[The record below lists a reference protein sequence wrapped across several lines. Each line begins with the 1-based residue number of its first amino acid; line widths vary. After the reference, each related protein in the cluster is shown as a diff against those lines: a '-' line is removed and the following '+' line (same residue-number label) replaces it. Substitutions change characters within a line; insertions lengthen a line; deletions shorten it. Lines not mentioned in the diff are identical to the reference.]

1 MSAQDLAAILPLIAV
16 AATCVVL
23 MLALCFGRSHKAAL
37 AITLTGLAAA
47 CAGIGPAWRLA
58 PRAVTPLLV
67 VDHSALFFTG
77 LVLGAGAVVALLSYG
92 WLELHEGK
100 REELYILLAVALTGA
115 VTLVSSSH
123 FASFF
128 LGVEL
133 LSVSFY
139 ALAGYQRS
147 SPRGIEAGIKYLIL
161 GGTSS
166 AFLVFGMAL
175 VYAQTGTMHLPE
187 VVARAA
193 GDSPLALAGFGMIV
207 VGIGYKLALAPFH
220 QWAPDVYEGA
230 PAPVA
235 AFVATVAKGAVFAL
249 LLRYFTPVVQTHA
262 AAWTLFA
269 VLAALSMLA
278 GNLLAL
284 LQNNLKRILAYS
296 SIAHMGYALVAFLA
310 VGPVAPVAPVAPAA
324 VPAAAFYFV
333 SYFIA
338 VLGGFGVI
346 SVLSGPNRDADALDD
361 YRGLAWRRPW
371 LAGVMTATMLSLAGI
386 PLTVGFVGKFY
397 LVYAGVR
404 SDLWTLAVILVVT
417 SVVGLFYYLRVIVAV
432 FRTPEEGRMAKDVG
446 PARCPA
452 TGLVALAALTVLLV
466 WFGVYPGPMI
476 HMVQALT
483 PP

>member
-1 MSAQDLAAILPLIAV
+1 MSARDLVAILPLIAV
-16 AATCVVL
+16 AATCVAL
-23 MLALCFGRSHKAAL
+23 MLALCFGRSHRAAL
-37 AITLTGLAAA
+37 AITLVGLAAA
-47 CAGIGPAWRLA
+47 CAAMWPAWRLA
-58 PRAVTPLLV
+58 PRAVTPLLI
-67 VDHSALFFTG
+67 VDRYALFFTG

-92 WLELHEGK
+92 WLELHKGK
-100 REELYILLAVALTGA
+100 REELYVLLTVALTGA
-115 VTLVSSSH
+115 VVLASSCH

-139 ALAGYQRS
+139 ALAGYQRGS
-147 SPRGIEAGIKYLIL
+147 RRGIEAGIKYLVL

-193 GDSPLALAGFGMIV
+193 ATSPLALAGFGMIV
-207 VGIGYKLALAPFH
+207 VGIGYKLALVPFH

-235 AFVATVAKGAVFAL
+235 AFIATVAKGSVFAL
-249 LLRYFTPVVQTHA
+249 LLRFFTPVVQAHA

-269 VLAALSMLA
+269 LLAALSMLA

-284 LQNNLKRILAYS
+284 LQDNVKRILAYS

-310 VGPVAPVAPVAPAA
+310 VGPAA
-324 VPAAAFYFV
+324 VPAVGFYFV

-338 VLGGFGVI
+338 VLGAFGVV
-346 SVLSGPNRDADALDD
+346 SVLSGPTRDADSLDD

-371 LAGVMTATMLSLAGI
+371 LAGVMTAMLLSLAGI
-386 PLTVGFVGKFY
+386 PLTVGFIGKFY

-404 SDLWTLAVILVVT
+404 SGLWTLCVILVLT
-417 SVVGLFYYLRVIVAV
+417 SVVGLFYYLRVVVAI
-432 FRTPEEGRMAKDVG
+432 FRTPDEGGTALDSG
-446 PARCPA
+446 LAACPATRPA
-452 TGLVALAALTVLLV
+452 TGLVALAALTVLLI
-466 WFGVYPGPMI
+466 WFGVYPGPLI
-476 HMVQALT
+476 HVLQTLA
-483 PP
+483 P